1 MTASPLPFDPHET
14 EFMRALC
21 KATLEAGARI
31 MHHYKNG
38 VETEEKSDNSPVTQ
52 ADRDAETMIEQA
64 LATLAPDIRMVGDC
78 KSVDHQ
84 RKDSGSDKADDSVHH

>member
-64 LATLAPDIRMVGDC
+64 LATLAPDIQMVGEEAC
-78 KSVDHQ
+78 
-84 RKDSGSDKADDSVHH
+84 